1 MATSHN
7 DLLSAISNLASISS
21 VTGGTQTSRSHGSA
35 PPSRMSTAGSSDRRS
50 RSSLARPSRAKAV
63 PAGGV
68 EGGPGRR
75 KRRRRETKEELAEM
89 YAHFCTRLPQD
100 PTVENMAAEF
110 ADKELRV
117 IMSQNGVLINEFDAA
132 TGRYTEKTKLQK
144 IEAVLA
150 MKRKGILAHPT
161 VLDPCKKLSIKN
173 ESGGAVVGMTLA
185 GELRPAAL
193 ELPVPDPM
201 LGSGPPTT
209 TARGVTRPPPLV
221 LKTPVAADI
230 EKHLASAPVSP
241 LTEISARI
249 PAVTKKEE
257 ADVLDLLQSLVTVA
271 NDSSPH
277 PTVVL

>member
-1 MATSHN
+1 
-7 DLLSAISNLASISS
+7 
-21 VTGGTQTSRSHGSA
+21 
-35 PPSRMSTAGSSDRRS
+35 
-50 RSSLARPSRAKAV
+50 
-63 PAGGV
+63 
-68 EGGPGRR
+68 
-75 KRRRRETKEELAEM
+75 M
-89 YAHFCTRLPQD
+89 YTHFCSRLPQD

-117 IMSQNGVLINEFDAA
+117 IMSQNGVLINEFDAV

-150 MKRKGILAHPT
+150 MRRKGILAPPT
-161 VLDPCKKLSIKN
+161 ILDPCKKLSIKK

-193 ELPVPDPM
+193 ELPVRDPM
-201 LGSGPPTT
+201 LGSGPPTA
-209 TARGVTRPPPLV
+209 TARGVTGRPPPLV